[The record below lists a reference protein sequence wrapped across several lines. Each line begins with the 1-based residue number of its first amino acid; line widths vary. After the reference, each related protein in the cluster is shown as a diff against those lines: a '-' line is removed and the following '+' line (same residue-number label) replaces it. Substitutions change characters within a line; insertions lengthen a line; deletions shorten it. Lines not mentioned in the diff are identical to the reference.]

1 MYISFFLKI
10 LKLVL
15 QKSYNHKNSITI
27 KINRKQKE
35 GDPNQTL
42 LQLANAK
49 NKLQLGNAYQFL
61 KVQII
66 L

>member
-42 LQLANAK
+42 LQLGNAK
-49 NKLQLGNAYQFL
+49 NKLQLGNAYQF
-61 KVQII
+61 
-66 L
+66 